1 MILEEFNMEINQFLT
16 EFKAYVGN
24 FEYDLILLSDKRI
37 AIINQNKNQFIEYH
51 NDITMIDILECF
63 CSSEIS
69 LKDFFGNITIK
80 FSTDDYLKHYLSS
93 SQQ

>member
-1 MILEEFNMEINQFLT
+1 MEIKQFLT
-16 EFKAYVGN
+16 EFKAYVSN

-51 NDITMIDILECF
+51 NDIMMIDILECF

>member
-1 MILEEFNMEINQFLT
+1 MEIKQFLT
-16 EFKAYVGN
+16 EFKAYVDN

>member
-1 MILEEFNMEINQFLT
+1 MEIKQFLT
-16 EFKAYVGN
+16 EFKAYVSN

-37 AIINQNKNQFIEYH
+37 VIINQNKNQFIEYH
-51 NDITMIDILECF
+51 NDIIMIDILECF

>member
-1 MILEEFNMEINQFLT
+1 MEIKQFLT
-16 EFKAYVGN
+16 EFKAYVDN

-51 NDITMIDILECF
+51 NDIMMIDILECF

>member
-1 MILEEFNMEINQFLT
+1 MEIKQFLT
-16 EFKAYVGN
+16 EFRAYVGN

-37 AIINQNKNQFIEYH
+37 AIINQNKNKFIEYH
-51 NDITMIDILECF
+51 NDIMMIDILECF

-69 LKDFFGNITIK
+69 LKDFFGNTTIR

-93 SQQ
+93 SQQIV